1 PGLEQLGAKEHRVDA
16 AEEEHEQRE
25 RQVHR
30 ADVLVVRRVDPA
42 TPARQGMVVVVMRV
56 VVWVQYG
63 AHFVLLPRF
72 RLPCLDSRFSAAGL
86 CGWRHARGRVGP
98 VRRFFRAP
106 ASVPSSVSRLALQRA
121 AAGVLGC
128 TGRPGE
134 SLLHAW
140 RVQVITDASSTPP
153 SCANEAMAVP
163 CLPLQTTTIRAAT
176 SPLTTSEPSSAGNV
190 PGTPWP
196 LAWWQAA
203 QLAA

>member
-72 RLPCLDSRFSAAGL
+72 RLPCLDWRFSAPPPGCWAAPGL
-86 CGWRHARGRVGP
+86 P
-98 VRRFFRAP
+98 VNRCSMHGACR
-106 ASVPSSVSRLALQRA
+106 
-121 AAGVLGC
+121 
-128 TGRPGE
+128 
-134 SLLHAW
+134 
-140 RVQVITDASSTPP
+140 
-153 SCANEAMAVP
+153 
-163 CLPLQTTTIRAAT
+163 
-176 SPLTTSEPSSAGNV
+176 
-190 PGTPWP
+190 
-196 LAWWQAA
+196 
-203 QLAA
+203 